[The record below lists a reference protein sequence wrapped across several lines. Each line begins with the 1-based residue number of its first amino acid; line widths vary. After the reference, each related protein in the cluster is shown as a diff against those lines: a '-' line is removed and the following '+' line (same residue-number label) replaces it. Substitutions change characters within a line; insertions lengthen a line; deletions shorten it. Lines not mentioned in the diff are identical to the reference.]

1 MKPLRVL
8 HLDSGASWRGGQ
20 RQVLLLALALR
31 DRGHEPFLIGAP
43 GSPLVEKARAAGL
56 AVAAI
61 PMAADWDVR
70 AARRIRARM
79 RAWSIDLVHAH
90 DARSH
95 ALAMIALLG
104 RPTLPLVV
112 TRRVPF
118 PPRSVRLKY
127 GPRVTKF
134 IAISNAVKNAMVGGG
149 VHEAR
154 IAVVHSGIA
163 TRTDPVIPRDWR
175 QELGWDADTVLCGI
189 VGAMTAEKGLDTLA
203 LIGSAMPANARR
215 RVRVLLMGGSKEPPR
230 ETGGLEV
237 HAAGFVSDIDPAIA
251 GLDMLW
257 HPSRAEGLGTAVIDA
272 MSLGVPPVAFAVG
285 GLPEVIEHDVSGI
298 LIPPG
303 DSQAFASAAARL
315 VSDPGLRSRLGDAA
329 RGRAAHFDALE
340 MTKGTE
346 AVYNEVLSG

>member
-43 GSPLVEKARAAGL
+43 GSPLVEKARSAGL

-104 RPTLPLVV
+104 RPMLPLVV

-118 PPRSVRLKY
+118 TPRSVRLKY

-134 IAISNAVKNAMVGGG
+134 IAISNAVKNAMVAGG
-149 VHEAR
+149 VDEER

-163 TRTDPVIPRDWR
+163 PRTEPVIPRDWR
-175 QELGWDADTVLCGI
+175 AELGWDAETVLCGI
-189 VGAMTAEKGLDTLA
+189 VGAMTAEKGLDALA
-203 LIGSAMPANARR
+203 SIGSTMPEDARR
-215 RVRVLLMGGSKEPPR
+215 RLRVVLMGGGTDAPR

-237 HAAGFVSDIDPAIA
+237 HAAGFLGDIDPAIA

-285 GLPEVIEHDVSGI
+285 GIPEVIEHEVSGM
-298 LIPPG
+298 LIPSGNP
-303 DSQAFASAAARL
+303 ALFAAAAARL
-315 VSDPGLRSRLGDAA
+315 VNDPALRSRLGAA
-329 RGRAAHFDALE
+329 AKTRAAKFDALE

-346 AVYNEVLSG
+346 SVYYEVLSG

>member
-1 MKPLRVL
+1 M
-8 HLDSGASWRGGQ
+8 
-20 RQVLLLALALR
+20 LLLALALR

-104 RPTLPLVV
+104 RVKMPLIV

-127 GPRVTKF
+127 GPRVTRF
-134 IAISNAVKNAMVGGG
+134 IAISNAVKNAMVEGG
-149 VHEAR
+149 VDGAR
-154 IAVVHSGIA
+154 ISVVHSGIA
-163 TRTDPVIPRDWR
+163 TRLEPVVPRDWR
-175 QELGWDADTVLCGI
+175 NELGWDSDTVLCGI
-189 VGAMTAEKGLDTLA
+189 VGAMTAEKGLDA
-203 LIGSAMPANARR
+203 LPAIASLMPSGARR
-215 RVRVLLMGGSKEPPR
+215 RARLLLLGGGSASAGD
-230 ETGGLEV
+230 TGELEV
-237 HAAGFVSDIDPAIA
+237 HAAGFVSDIDPAVA

-272 MSLGVPPVAFAVG
+272 MSLGIPPVAFAVG
-285 GLPEVIEHDVSGI
+285 GLPEVVVHDASG
-298 LIPPG
+298 LLVPAG
-303 DSQAFASAAARL
+303 DARAFAAAASSL
-315 VSDPGLRSRLGDAA
+315 IEDEGLRSRLGRGAQA
-329 RGRAAHFDALE
+329 RAKRFDALE